1 MTHGTLVGAKLR
13 TMTLTGLI
21 VLCILAIG
29 LYETSYAQYAS
40 HVQMVKTLFQSIVW
54 EAFPFIVIGV
64 ALSALIDSF
73 VGANGLSALLSDSL
87 GGRLRASMLGMV
99 LPVCDCG
106 TIPVARTM
114 RRKGV
119 GESVVFTFA
128 LGTPTVNVVAIFSTF
143 VAFHQQWS
151 WVLWRAGGAL
161 LIAIFSGVIVR
172 FGEDALTEK
181 WETNALPRL
190 KNRGFA
196 VWRHVAD
203 HSAGELFAVGPFFV
217 ASALLAA
224 VAQGLWPL
232 HTVTGFTQHSVWSI
246 FLLMGL
252 GSVLSLC
259 SEADAFVAASL
270 TTLFSPGAVMA
281 FMLAGQITDLRNL
294 LLMPQVFSRRT
305 VTVGLTTAF
314 ILIFACALLVNRVY
328 TGGWA

>member
-1 MTHGTLVGAKLR
+1 MTHGAVVGAKLR
-13 TMTLTGLI
+13 TITLAGLI

-29 LYETSYAQYAS
+29 LYESSHVQYAS

-73 VGANGLSALLSDSL
+73 VGANGLSAFLSDSL
-87 GGRLRASMLGMV
+87 GGRVTAGVLGLF

-119 GESVVFTFA
+119 GESVAFTFA
-128 LGTPTVNVVAIFSTF
+128 LGTPTVNVIALLSTF
-143 VAFHQQWS
+143 AAFHQQWS
-151 WVLWRAGGAL
+151 WVLWRAGGAFV
-161 LIAIFSGVIVR
+161 IAIAAGFVVR
-172 FGEDALTEK
+172 FGEGTLTEK
-181 WETNALPRL
+181 WEADSHAKPR
-190 KNRGFA
+190 RHGFA
-196 VWRHVAD
+196 AWRHVAD

-224 VAQGLWPL
+224 VAQGLWPMSA
-232 HTVTGFTQHSVWSI
+232 VTGFTQHSVWSI
-246 FLLMGL
+246 LLLMGL

-270 TTLFSPGAVMA
+270 TTLFSPGAVLA
-281 FMLAGQITDLRNL
+281 FMLAGQLTDLRNL
-294 LLMPQVFSRRT
+294 LLMPQVFSKRT
-305 VTVGLTTAF
+305 VAVGLMTAF
-314 ILIFACALLVNRVY
+314 LLVFVCALLLNRFS
-328 TGGWA
+328 TGGWR

>member
-1 MTHGTLVGAKLR
+1 MTHGALVGAKLR
-13 TMTLTGLI
+13 TTTLAGLI

-29 LYETSYAQYAS
+29 FYETSHVQYAS
-40 HVQMVKTLFQSIVW
+40 HIQMVKTLFQSIVW

-73 VGANGLSALLSDSL
+73 VGANGLSAFLSDSL
-87 GGRLRASMLGMV
+87 SGRLTAGVLGLF

-128 LGTPTVNVVAIFSTF
+128 LGTPTVNLVALLSTF
-143 VAFHQQWS
+143 AAFHQQWS
-151 WVLWRAGGAL
+151 WVLWRAGGAFV
-161 LIAIFSGVIVR
+161 IAIVAGLVVR

-181 WETNALPRL
+181 WEVDAHPRT
-190 KNRGFA
+190 KRRGWTA
-196 VWRHVAD
+196 WRHAAD
-203 HSAGELFAVGPFFV
+203 HSVGELFAVGPFFV

-224 VAQGLWPL
+224 VAQGLWPMQV
-232 HTVTGFTQHSVWSI
+232 VTGFTQHSVWSI
-246 FLLMGL
+246 LLLMSL

-281 FMLAGQITDLRNL
+281 FMLAGQLTDLRNL
-294 LLMPQVFSRRT
+294 LLMPQVFSKRT

-314 ILIFACALLVNRVY
+314 ILIFACALLVNQVS
-328 TGGWA
+328 TGGWV